1 MFVDTV
7 FAGLAVVRAV
17 QEMTLVCRTYA
28 AGYNSFDSLFVE
40 EGSYSEERKNRSYHN
55 NFRPMAALGTHYY

>member
-7 FAGLAVVRAV
+7 FANLAVVRAV
-17 QEMTLVCRTYA
+17 QEMTLVCRMYA

-40 EGSYSEERKNRSYHN
+40 EGSYSEERKNRPYHN
-55 NFRPMAALGTHYY
+55 NFRPMATLGTHYY